1 MFQYVNNAYNGSNG
15 SSPSGTDVGG
25 TGVAQTAA
33 AGQESPAEA
42 PTPAASEG
50 SPPREEQS
58 LSTLDYFFE
67 EKERYRWRG
76 RGGSEEREG
85 SAKRRRVDH
94 GGEPGGGSEE
104 REGVD
109 REGGAEGRERHH
121 HHHRRHRH
129 RHHPAKRE
137 SAERTSSGR
146 ELPFAARQLSRSD
159 LVPFKPLFAHYLDL
173 QKTLDITSLD
183 ETELRG
189 RWKSFM
195 GKWNRGE
202 LAEGWY
208 DPEVFQR
215 AARDYSDA
223 GGGGPTDREYSSRRS
238 PPPGPAAGPSPP
250 NRTGQN
256 DQQDEPESDSDFG
269 PPHPHLWQ
277 SDLTAHRQARV
288 AHRREQR
295 ALLDELVPRADAGT
309 RERRLEKRKEVNEK
323 MKGFRE
329 RSPGAEVGEGELMGG
344 SGDTLEEYK
353 AMVRVREE
361 KKKERVSRREEEE
374 RARRAEREE
383 RVRGYREREERVV
396 EGLREL
402 ARREDEAPLDLFQDP
417 EDYYPPTPPPWAR
430 ARAAEHR
437 GGGARAR
444 QVVVTDFP
452 DPDLVETMWRNVRG
466 CELIPR
472 HTNKDGEEDVKG
484 IVVEGYVWG
493 ADPSKV
499 LSYLPEEK
507 GEGGFDVLILA
518 DLLFR
523 HTEHGNM
530 LKTVRAT
537 LKKAA
542 GSRAWVVFTS
552 YRPWLQHKDLKFFDL
567 AREEGFVVEKVLEKK
582 MDRPLFEKDP
592 GDEEVLKTVTGWT
605 LRWPDEVLEGV
616 GR

>member
-1 MFQYVNNAYNGSNG
+1 MSGMRSR
-15 SSPSGTDVGG
+15 SRSRSRSP
-25 TGVAQTAA
+25 
-33 AGQESPAEA
+33 
-42 PTPAASEG
+42 
-50 SPPREEQS
+50 R
-58 LSTLDYFFE
+58 LDRRGLEE
-67 EKERYRWRG
+67 EKEGYRWRG
-76 RGGSEEREG
+76 HGGSEEREG

-94 GGEPGGGSEE
+94 GGERGGGSEE

-109 REGGAEGRERHH
+109 REGGAEGRVRHH
-121 HHHRRHRH
+121 HHHHHHRHRH

-137 SAERTSSGR
+137 LAERTSSGR
-146 ELPFAARQLSRSD
+146 ELPFSARQLSRSD

-173 QKTLDITSLD
+173 QKTLDIAALD

-223 GGGGPTDREYSSRRS
+223 GGGGPTDHEHSSRRS
-238 PPPGPAAGPSPP
+238 PPPGPATVPLSP

-269 PPHPHLWQ
+269 PPPPPPLGSNQPPPHHPSSFFSSKATSRAPGPSIPTQSDLALRDEALTAAQQ
-277 SDLTAHRQARV
+277 SDLTAHRQARL

-402 ARREDEAPLDLFQDP
+402 AR
-417 EDYYPPTPPPWAR
+417 AR
-430 ARAAEHR
+430 
-437 GGGARAR
+437 
-444 QVVVTDFP
+444 F
-452 DPDLVETMWRNVRG
+452 
-466 CELIPR
+466 
-472 HTNKDGEEDVKG
+472 
-484 IVVEGYVWG
+484 
-493 ADPSKV
+493 
-499 LSYLPEEK
+499 
-507 GEGGFDVLILA
+507 
-518 DLLFR
+518 
-523 HTEHGNM
+523 
-530 LKTVRAT
+530 
-537 LKKAA
+537 
-542 GSRAWVVFTS
+542 
-552 YRPWLQHKDLKFFDL
+552 
-567 AREEGFVVEKVLEKK
+567 
-582 MDRPLFEKDP
+582 
-592 GDEEVLKTVTGWT
+592 
-605 LRWPDEVLEGV
+605 GV
-616 GR
+616 P